1 MENTKNEQHCAI
13 HDVIHSAIEK
23 KDVTK
28 EKYVIDGRLDYPI
41 RLVTHTFESFKFG
54 ILSYTIGSIMT
65 EMGLIGVYQEEG
77 YTNFDFVKD
86 KIIYE
91 TKFPWVLSEDELNE
105 AAQLFLEHCV

>member
-1 MENTKNEQHCAI
+1 
-13 HDVIHSAIEK
+13 
-23 KDVTK
+23 
-28 EKYVIDGRLDYPI
+28 
-41 RLVTHTFESFKFG
+41 
-54 ILSYTIGSIMT
+54 
-65 EMGLIGVYQEEG
+65 MGLIGVYQEEG